1 MRRLLMSIVKALG
14 LVVLVVLV
22 GELVVTVW
30 NRGAFSEPNFYQDDA
45 KLGLRLIPNSSMRLA
60 YLGVEPASEV
70 RINSEGY
77 RGSEFPSPAES
88 DIVVM
93 GDSLSFGLGVGD
105 DEVFA
110 VKLEGLLDDGS
121 HVINYGVPSYG
132 MHEQTL
138 VLEEVLTQR
147 SPRHVIYAIS
157 VGRFMGVK
165 PSPLGGK
172 IVADN
177 GWLIP
182 LDNETVQVPLR
193 LPGPVLRWS
202 QLVSIFRQHFRGL
215 EREALARKVIK
226 MRMKHLMS
234 NVARAHQER
243 QEMKAA
249 GWLVLQ
255 APDGSPRSW
264 SNLTPQLRALK
275 AALGGS
281 AIPVSILIL
290 PQDVQLNAAVWGKYG
305 LPPQDTA
312 PLQVLVEDLVATGEA
327 LGFAIIDPT
336 SALKMISPGAT
347 LPRDWH
353 FSAAGHRVIAE
364 VLQEHLQRGA
374 LGPPTPSAGREDVHP

>member
-1 MRRLLMSIVKALG
+1 MRRLLLSIAKALG
-14 LVVLVVLV
+14 LVVLVLLV

-30 NRGAFSEPNFYQDDA
+30 NRGALPGPNFYQEDA
-45 KLGLRLIPNSSMRLA
+45 ELGLRLIPGSSMRMA

-77 RGSEFPSPAES
+77 RGGEFPSPADS
-88 DIVVM
+88 DIVVI
-93 GDSLSFGLGVGD
+93 GDSLSFGLGVSD

-110 VKLEGLLDDGS
+110 VKLEGLMDDGS

-138 VLEEVLTQR
+138 VLKEVLTKR

-157 VGRFMGVK
+157 VGRFMGVE
-165 PSPLGGK
+165 PSPLGGE
-172 IVADN
+172 IVAEN

-182 LDNETVQVPLR
+182 FENEIVEVPFR

-215 EREALARKVIK
+215 DREAMARKVIT
-226 MRMKHLMS
+226 MRIKALMS
-234 NVARAHQER
+234 NVERARQER
-243 QEMKAA
+243 QKMKEA

-264 SNLTPQLRALK
+264 SKLTPQLRALK
-275 AALGGS
+275 KALGGR

-290 PQDVQLNAAVWGKYG
+290 PQDVQLSAAVWAKYG
-305 LPPQDTA
+305 LAPQDTA
-312 PLQVLVEDLVATGEA
+312 PLQILVEDLVATGEA
-327 LGFAIIDPT
+327 LGFSMIDPT
-336 SALKMISPGAT
+336 SALQMISPGAT

-353 FSAAGHRVIAE
+353 FSVAGHRVIAE

-374 LGPPTPSAGREDVHP
+374 LVSPAPSAGRETLHP